1 MKKYLLSPL
10 FLLLLTGPAGRAQGF
25 GERKNEVKLN
35 LPSLALKTLSLQ
47 YERDLR
53 PHLTAA
59 LGIRFSPASSL
70 PFRDALTVSGGVG
83 SSDDVVLE
91 GIRNTRLRNF
101 AITPEV
107 RYYFRRDG
115 EARGLYGAL
124 FGRYASNGIT
134 SSFRTSSTSTSTGYR
149 DVVVDG
155 SFTAGSIGL
164 MLGAK
169 FRLSNTVM
177 LDWWIA
183 GPMYTSGTLNLDVD
197 LGQDVLT
204 PDDRDKIQRDADRGV
219 TIGPVSITDGKVTFR
234 TDGFKVKVPVQF
246 PELRTG
252 LALGIRF

>member
-10 FLLLLTGPAGRAQGF
+10 FLLLLTGVAGKAQGP
-25 GERKNEVKLN
+25 GERKNELKLN
-35 LPSLALKTLSLQ
+35 LFSLALKTVSVQ

-59 LGIRFSPASSL
+59 LGVRYSPPSSL
-70 PFRDALTVSGGVG
+70 PFRDELSVSGGAG
-83 SSDDVVLE
+83 SSDDVILE
-91 GIRNTRLRNF
+91 GLTNTRLRNF

-115 EARGLYGAL
+115 EPRGLYGAL

-134 SSFRTSSTSTSTGYR
+134 SSFRTESTSSSTGYR

-155 SFTAGSIGL
+155 SFNAGSIGL

-219 TIGPVSITDGKVTFR
+219 SIGPVNITDGKVTFR
-234 TDGFKVKVPVQF
+234 TDGFNVKVPIQL
-246 PELRTG
+246 PEFRTG